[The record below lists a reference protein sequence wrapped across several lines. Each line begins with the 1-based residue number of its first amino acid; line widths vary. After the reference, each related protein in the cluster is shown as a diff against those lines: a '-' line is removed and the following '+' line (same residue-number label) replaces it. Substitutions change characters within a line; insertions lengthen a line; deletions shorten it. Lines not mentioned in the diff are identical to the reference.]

1 MAKPSALVAE
11 DCPRCTCCGLEAY
24 VIDEDHGALCPE
36 CLEALI
42 EIQAFLDAIDLQ

>member
-1 MAKPSALVAE
+1 
-11 DCPRCTCCGLEAY
+11 

-36 CLEALI
+36 CLEALV